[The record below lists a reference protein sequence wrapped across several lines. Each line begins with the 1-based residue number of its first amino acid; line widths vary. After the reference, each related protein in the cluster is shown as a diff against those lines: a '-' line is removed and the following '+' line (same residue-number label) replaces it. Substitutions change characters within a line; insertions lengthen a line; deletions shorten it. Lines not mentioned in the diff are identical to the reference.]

1 MSATTLTRRR
11 TKAFAERQKAKERR
25 QKIFVVGALVVLAVV
40 LAFELPTI
48 LNRGGSSTPSSASS
62 VATPAPTAPAA
73 PVQNPAALRRA
84 LRQPAHDPFAAKTVR
99 PGANTLGT
107 VATPAGLHDPFASR
121 STPAAAVAVAPVA
134 PKPAVVSQ
142 LPAKIIIGT
151 PGAGRVAVTGWI
163 LILASIP
170 TAKGERSA
178 TAFASSARAK
188 GLNSVSLLNS
198 SNRRPLRGGYWVVYT
213 GPYGSLTAVN
223 NASSAVHGK
232 GFSTAYIRQLVI
244 YKAKTN

>member
-25 QKIFVVGALVVLAVV
+25 QKFFVVGALVVLAVV

-48 LNRGGSSTPSSASS
+48 LNHGGSSTPSSASS
-62 VATPAPTAPAA
+62 VATQAPTAPAA

-84 LRQPAHDPFAAKTVR
+84 LRQPAHDPFAARTIH
-99 PGANTLGT
+99 PGANTLGS
-107 VATPAGLHDPFASR
+107 VPNPPGLHDPFASR
-121 STPAAAVAVAPVA
+121 ATPEAAIAPAA
-134 PKPAVVSQ
+134 PKPVVVSQ
-142 LPAKIIIGT
+142 LPGKIVIGT
-151 PGAGRVAVTGWI
+151 PGHGRVAVTGWI

-170 TAKGERSA
+170 TGKGERAA
-178 TAFASSARAK
+178 TAFAASARAK
-188 GLNSVSLLNS
+188 GLPRVSLLNS

-244 YKAKTN
+244 YKAKTK

>member
-11 TKAFAERQKAKERR
+11 SKAFAERQKAKERR
-25 QKIFVVGALVVLAVV
+25 QKFVVAGAVGLLIVVLAIEV
-40 LAFELPTI
+40 PGI
-48 LNRGGSSTPSSASS
+48 LSHGGSSTPSSASS
-62 VATPAPTAPAA
+62 VAVAPVPAVSA

-84 LRQPAHDPFAAKTVR
+84 LRQPAHDPFAPRAVS
-99 PGANTLGT
+99 PAANTLGS
-107 VATPAGLHDPFASR
+107 VATPRGLHDPFAARGTSE
-121 STPAAAVAVAPVA
+121 VAIAPVA
-134 PKPAVVSQ
+134 PKPALVSQ
-142 LPAKIIIGT
+142 LPAKIVIGT
-151 PGAGRVAVTGWI
+151 PGGGRVAETGWI

-170 TAKGERSA
+170 TARGQRSA

-223 NASSAVHGK
+223 NASSVVHGK
-232 GFSTAYIRQLVI
+232 GFTAAYIRELVI
-244 YKAKTN
+244 YKAKAK

>member
-25 QKIFVVGALVVLAVV
+25 QKFFVVGALVVLAVV

-48 LNRGGSSTPSSASS
+48 LNHGGSSAPSSASS
-62 VATPAPTAPAA
+62 VAAPVAAAPAA

-84 LRQPAHDPFAAKTVR
+84 LRQTAHDPFAARTVR

-107 VATPAGLHDPFASR
+107 VATPPGLHDPFASR
-121 STPAAAVAVAPVA
+121 GTPAPAIVPVA

-188 GLNSVSLLNS
+188 GLDSVSLLNS

-223 NASSAVHGK
+223 NASSVVHGK

-244 YKAKTN
+244 YKAKTR